1 MSNKGID
8 AQKLDKNMH
17 IKDIVQEEIKWC
29 SPKESP
35 FKISGFSW
43 FHKDKVYRRL
53 PCSKELN
60 ISMEVDM
67 LANCTSGGQ
76 IRFRTQSK
84 KILLKVKLS
93 GIANMVHMPAT
104 GQCGFDIYVEKDD
117 KLYYY
122 NTTKYDHTKDE
133 YESVLFEAK
142 ENRWR
147 NILINLPLYQGV
159 EEILIGI
166 ESSAEVDRPLEFS
179 SNKRLIFYGT
189 SITQGGCASRPG
201 MSYTNI
207 LSRKLNMEV
216 INLGFSGNGKGE
228 PEMSEIISGIE
239 NPALLVL
246 DYEPN
251 CVSTQSLKET
261 LPNFIKI
268 YRKKHPDIPILVISR
283 PLYALD
289 RFDEELN
296 KERIERF
303 TIQRETVEYFNQQGY
318 NNIYFYSGENL
329 LGEDYEECTVDGIHP
344 TDLGFIKIA
353 NALEPIIKKII

>member
-17 IKDIVQEEIKWC
+17 IDYIRQEEIKWY

-53 PCSKELN
+53 PCSKGLN

-104 GQCGFDIYVEKDD
+104 GQCGFDIYVEKDH
-117 KLYYY
+117 KFYYY

-133 YESVLFEAK
+133 YESVLFEGK
-142 ENRWR
+142 GNMWR
-147 NILINLPLYQGV
+147 DILINFPLYQGV

-166 ESSAEVDRPLEFS
+166 ESSAKVDSPLEFS
-179 SNKRLIFYGT
+179 SNKKLIFYGT

-228 PEMSEIISGIE
+228 PEMAEIISGIE

-261 LPNFIKI
+261 LPKFINI

-289 RFDEELN
+289 RFDKELN

-303 TIQRETVEYFNQQGY
+303 TIQRETVEYFNQKGY